1 VKQKSYFKMF
11 NKLIHR
17 LLTIPRAIIYL
28 LNNDIIYRLL
38 TFIGVKR
45 EYVLREI
52 PLGEIFIKES
62 RTDKYNTTLE
72 EIMVEEPQYK
82 WEVLINSIQTKGLK
96 KPLLVKEFLDVKGS
110 FKNPIQYKLLDGHHR
125 AFVLHNLYGEEYKVK
140 CKVYNELYEDSLL
153 INNDSKF
160 RKEGFWVSKEN
171 HALDKVNRIKYQL
184 NEEMYEKKRELHTK
198 YKLNVTVNRKD

>member
-1 VKQKSYFKMF
+1 MF